1 MGKGIKHTSVGSQLT
16 QAEFEDEASHY
27 LASGTSFPASPS
39 EGDLF
44 YRTDEHKWYLY
55 NGSSWKA
62 MGVIKGSWP
71 SAVVINSKSSWQD
84 DVCGDRWT
92 VLLGPVGEFFIN
104 KVGILFAGA
113 RVFVWNYGTQT
124 DFKAFLGINN
134 LFEGKTVTTVGW
146 ATAPTTTANAVDG
159 DLTTTTGEGVTAQTV
174 EDNCYLQVDYGSAV
188 AIKGIIFRV
197 GVRGSTAD
205 TSIYFKVKVSADGAS
220 WTTIFA
226 NAGFYSCT
234 TEKIWTIG
242 AEYSGSIRYIRFT
255 IWKGYTGSGCAKIYH
270 LGGYYDFDAQ
280 TLPAGADKGVLLSV
294 DPSTIPSP
302 LEKRSQHAVVR
313 KLTGNTTWSAY
324 YSDPAFTEA

>member
-1 MGKGIKHTSVGSQLT
+1 LTKGITHVTVGSQLT
-16 QAEFEDEASHY
+16 QAEFEQEGSHA
-27 LASGTSFPASPS
+27 LSSGTSFPGSPS

-44 YRTDEHKWYLY
+44 YRTDLHRWYIY
-55 NGSSWKA
+55 DGTSWKA

-71 SAVVINSKSSWQD
+71 SAVVINSKTSWADDEKGNSWQYAPAL
-84 DVCGDRWT
+84 T
-92 VLLGPVGEFFIN
+92 GEYFLN
-104 KVGILFAGA
+104 KVGVLLAGV
-113 RVFVWNYGTQT
+113 RDFVWNYGTQT

-146 ATAPTTTANAVDG
+146 DTAPSTTANAVDG
-159 DLTTTTGEGVTAQTV
+159 DLTTATGEGYTLQTV

-197 GVRGSTAD
+197 GVRSEGANSV
-205 TSIYFKVKVSADGAS
+205 YFKVKVSADGS
-220 WTTIFA
+220 TWTTIFA
-226 NAGFYSCT
+226 ISGFYGITS
-234 TEKIWTIG
+234 ERIWTIG

-255 IWKGYTGSGCAKIYH
+255 IWKGYTLGAHAKIYH
-270 LGGYYDFDAQ
+270 LGGYFDFDAQ

-302 LEKRSQHAVVR
+302 LEKRSQHGVIR
-313 KLTGNTTWSAY
+313 KTAGNLATWTVY